1 LRIRGVIRS
10 TNNISNVI
18 WEERVGGGVMANDYE
33 VLREKFR
40 RVEIV
45 LIRV

>member
-1 LRIRGVIRS
+1 MLFGKR
-10 TNNISNVI
+10 
-18 WEERVGGGVMANDYE
+18 ELVGGGVMANDYE

>member
-1 LRIRGVIRS
+1 MLFGKRELV
-10 TNNISNVI
+10 
-18 WEERVGGGVMANDYE
+18 GGVMANDYE

-45 LIRV
+45 LIRVQNIVT

>member
-1 LRIRGVIRS
+1 VIRS

-18 WEERVGGGVMANDYE
+18 WEERVGGGGVMANDYE